1 MVMIFYLRFVCSKEI
16 MSTYFSFNSIIEDFK
31 RANGLAL
38 TTECSKWVLKA
49 QEVKSAVESC
59 GSIVEDNTTW

>member
-1 MVMIFYLRFVCSKEI
+1 M

-31 RANGLAL
+31 RGNGLAL
-38 TTECSKWVLKA
+38 ATECSKCELKA
-49 QEVKSAVESC
+49 QEVKGAVESC